1 MVTASLTNYR
11 QSPRKVRLV
20 ADLIKG
26 KTIEQAQN
34 VLGVAIKRASNPL
47 AKLLASAVAN
57 AKDRGIS
64 IEGFVIKE
72 CTVNQGL
79 TMKRFMPGA
88 RGSAFPIKKKTSHVT
103 LVIGP
108 KNGGVIAPAKAP
120 KKEVKAEAPKVEKK
134 APAKKAAAKKQVDN
148 PAK

>member
-20 ADLIKG
+20 ASLITG
-26 KTIEQAQN
+26 KPVSAALNTLL
-34 VLGVAIKRASNPL
+34 VTTKRASDPL
-47 AKLLASAVAN
+47 VKLIHSALAN

-64 IEGFVIKE
+64 VEGLYIKE

-88 RGSAFPIKKKTSHVT
+88 RGTGFPLRKKTSHVK
-103 LVIGP
+103 LVLAVRP
-108 KNGGVIAPAKAP
+108 
-120 KKEVKAEAPKVEKK
+120 VKASKAAKTEALKTDKPKT
-134 APAKKAAAKKQVDN
+134 AKKAKAIKQ
-148 PAK
+148 

>member
-26 KTIEQAQN
+26 KSVEAALNTLL
-34 VLGVAIKRASNPL
+34 VTTKRAGDPM
-47 AKLLASAVAN
+47 AKLINSAVAN
-57 AKDRGIS
+57 AKNKGVS
-64 IEGFVIKE
+64 TENLYIKE

-88 RGSAFPIKKKTSHVT
+88 RGTGFPILKKTSHVK
-103 LVIGP
+103 LVLD
-108 KNGGVIAPAKAP
+108 VKAP
-120 KKEVKAEAPKVEKK
+120 KKAKVIPAPE
-134 APAKKAAAKKQVDN
+134 AKKTSKKSDN
-148 PAK
+148 VKTK

>member
-20 ADLIKG
+20 ANLIKG

-34 VLGVAIKRASNPL
+34 MLGVTTKRASNPL
-47 AKLLASAVAN
+47 AKLLSSAIAN
-57 AKDRGIS
+57 AKDRKIS
-64 IEGFVIKE
+64 IEGFIVKE

-88 RGSAFPIKKKTSHVT
+88 RGSAFPIKKKMSHVMLT
-103 LVIGP
+103 IGP
-108 KNGGVIAPAKAP
+108 KASAAKAP
-120 KKEVKAEAPKVEKK
+120 KAEKAVKAEAPKVEK
-134 APAKKAAAKKQVDN
+134 APAKKTAKK
-148 PAK
+148 ATK

>member
-26 KTIEQAQN
+26 KSIPAALNMLLVTT
-34 VLGVAIKRASNPL
+34 KRASDPL
-47 AKLLASAVAN
+47 AKLINSAVAN
-57 AKDRGIS
+57 AKNKGVAT
-64 IEGFVIKE
+64 ENLYIKE

-88 RGSAFPIKKKTSHVT
+88 RGTGFPILKKTSHVK
-103 LVIGP
+103 LVLD
-108 KNGGVIAPAKAP
+108 VKAP
-120 KKEVKAEAPKVEKK
+120 KKSKVIPAPEAKTEVKKV
-134 APAKKAAAKKQVDN
+134 AKKSTK
-148 PAK
+148 